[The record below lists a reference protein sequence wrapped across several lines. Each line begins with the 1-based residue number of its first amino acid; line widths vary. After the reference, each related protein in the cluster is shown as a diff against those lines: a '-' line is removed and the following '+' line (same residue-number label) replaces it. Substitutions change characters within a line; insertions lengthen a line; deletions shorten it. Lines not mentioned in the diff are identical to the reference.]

1 MSKTSAQDRAVAYVR
16 DNQGCHSMNVAMA
29 CDSNCT
35 PESGYKATYGFKT
48 VERALQNGKLFRIES
63 CHHSGWQW
71 FTNDVEGRK
80 AAFDHIRS
88 HSFEF
93 RS

>member
-35 PESGYKATYGFKT
+35 PESGYKAVYGFKT
-48 VERALQNGKLFRIES
+48 VERALQRETVPNRKLPS
-63 CHHSGWQW
+63 QW
-71 FTNDVEGRK
+71 LAMVYER
-80 AAFDHIRS
+80 H
-88 HSFEF
+88 
-93 RS
+93 